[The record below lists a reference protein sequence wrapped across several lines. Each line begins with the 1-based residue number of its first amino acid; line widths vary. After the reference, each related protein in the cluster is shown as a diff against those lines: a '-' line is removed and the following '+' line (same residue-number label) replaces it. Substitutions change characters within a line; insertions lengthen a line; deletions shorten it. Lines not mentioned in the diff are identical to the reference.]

1 MTSTTPN
8 TAWKDGRLDAR
19 RGRRKLLFGCMHE
32 DVEIERSVFARG
44 SRIFCIASAG
54 STAMA
59 LSAEHEVVA
68 VDINPVQIAYVERR
82 LAGGAVERGS
92 AERFLAFARRFAP
105 LAGWTKERLHEFL
118 ALEQPDEQI
127 AYWRAHLDTHFFRAG
142 FDLLFS
148 ATTLRVFYARS
159 LIDSLPANVGAVMRQ
174 RMERCFGRH
183 PNRRNPYARMLLLG
197 EPVPDPSTVCAER
210 IRTATAD
217 AADFLDRQGVGSF
230 NAFSLSNILDGANAA
245 YAERLFRAVRH
256 AAASDALV
264 VLRSFREPA
273 SDLGDNRAADD
284 RSMLWGTVSVW
295 TAADL
300 SKFGVAHLLSSMI
313 SHPLSPG
320 VTEK

>member
-1 MTSTTPN
+1 MTFTIPN
-8 TAWKDGRLDAR
+8 TAWEDGRLDAR

-32 DVEIERSVFARG
+32 DVEIERSLFARG
-44 SRIFCIASAG
+44 SRVFCIASAG

-82 LAGGAVERGS
+82 LAGGPVERGS
-92 AERFLAFARRFAP
+92 AERVLAFARRFAP
-105 LAGWTKERLHEFL
+105 LAGWTKECLHEFL

-127 AYWRAHLDTHFFRAG
+127 AYWRTHLDNHLLRAG

-159 LIDSLPANVGAVMRQ
+159 LIESLPANFGAVMRQ

-183 PNRRNPYARMLLLG
+183 SNRRNPYARMLLLG
-197 EPVPDPSTVCAER
+197 EPIPDSSTICPNR
-210 IRTATAD
+210 ILLAMAD
-217 AADFLDRQGVGSF
+217 AADFLERQAGGCF

-256 AAASDALV
+256 AAAPDALV
-264 VLRSFREPA
+264 VLRSFREPGP
-273 SDLGDNRAADD
+273 DLSANCAVDD
-284 RSMLWGTVSVW
+284 RSMLWGTVGVW

-300 SKFGVAHLLSSMI
+300 SKFGVARLLSSTI
-313 SHPLSPG
+313 SHPLSPR
-320 VTEK
+320 V

>member
-8 TAWKDGRLDAR
+8 TAWEDGRLDAR

-44 SRIFCIASAG
+44 WRIFCIASAG

-59 LSAEHEVVA
+59 LSAEHEVVG

-82 LAGGAVERGS
+82 LAGGPVERGS
-92 AERFLAFARRFAP
+92 AERVLAFVRRFAP
-105 LAGWTKERLHEFL
+105 LAGWTKERLHKFL

-127 AYWRAHLDTHFFRAG
+127 AYWRAHFDTHFFRAG

-148 ATTLRVFYARS
+148 ATTLRAFYARS
-159 LIDSLPANVGAVMRQ
+159 LIDSLPANFGAVMRQ

-183 PNRRNPYARMLLLG
+183 SNRRNPYARMLLLG
-197 EPVPDPSTVCAER
+197 EPVPDTPAMHANR
-210 IRTATAD
+210 IRLATAD
-217 AADFLDRQGVGSF
+217 AADFLERQVAGSF
-230 NAFSLSNILDGANAA
+230 NAFTLSNILDGTNAA

-264 VLRSFREPA
+264 VLRSFGEPG
-273 SDLGDNRAADD
+273 STLTDNREADD
-284 RSMLWGTVSVW
+284 RSMLWGTVGVW

-300 SKFGVAHLLSSMI
+300 SKFGMARLLSPTI
-313 SHPLSPG
+313 SHS
-320 VTEK
+320 